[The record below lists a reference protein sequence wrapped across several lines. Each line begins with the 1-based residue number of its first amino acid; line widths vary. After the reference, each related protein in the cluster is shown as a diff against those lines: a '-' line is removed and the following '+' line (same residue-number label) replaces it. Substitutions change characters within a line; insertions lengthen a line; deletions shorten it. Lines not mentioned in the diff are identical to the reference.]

1 MKNFVSFMVLS
12 VMIAP
17 AMAATPATGRLGVVS
32 PVAAAGRV
40 SPAKMASMKVTPVT
54 PKVTEDVTEKSSIR
68 YEEPTAD
75 IPPVPEKDKREKE
88 KAACI
93 QNNIGVGNTFVWA
106 SRYSNINDYS
116 TMIEDTENPE
126 NNTCFV
132 KVSLKSADPK
142 IDLGDIKSQYFEMGR
157 DITCGS
163 WVDED
168 NIEKRILDAK
178 KNVRTWATVGGAV
191 GGAAVG
197 VTSMELFGNKLIGG
211 KVEGQKDLERKDQTD
226 ELLRSQL
233 LVLKKDNPSQYNE
246 VMRHLENL
254 KRECESSVWAESGEA
269 KPSDCKTIKYDY
281 LLATKA
287 ANAN

>member
-1 MKNFVSFMVLS
+1 MKNLMYFMVLS
-12 VMIAP
+12 VIVSP
-17 AMAATPATGRLGVVS
+17 VMAATPATGRLGVKS
-32 PVAAAGRV
+32 PVAAANRL
-40 SPAKMASMKVTPVT
+40 SPAKMASMSVNLMTPT
-54 PKVTEDVTEKSSIR
+54 ATENLSDKSSIR
-68 YEEPTAD
+68 VEDNKAN
-75 IPPVPEKDKREKE
+75 IPETEPEKDKREKE

-116 TMIEDTENPE
+116 TMIEDVENPE

-157 DITCGS
+157 NITCGS

-197 VTSMELFGNKLIGG
+197 VTSMELFGNRLIGG
-211 KVEGQKDLERKDQTD
+211 AVEGQKALSQD

-269 KPSDCKTIKYDY
+269 KPSDCETIKYDY